1 MRVQAKTHRWRDNM
15 SVTER
20 FTDKRILIWGYGRE
34 GKSTEDFLNRC
45 CKPASIEIFQGKREE
60 IDEDKYDYIFKS
72 PGIVMHED
80 NPKYTSQTQVFMEE
94 YGKQTIGIT
103 GTKGKSTTS
112 SLLYTVLN
120 ACSGRETL
128 LMGNIGLPCL
138 DYFDHIDS
146 DTIVVFELSAHQ
158 LAHTSVS
165 PHVGVFLNLY
175 EDHLDYYQ
183 TMDRY
188 YTAKTH
194 VAFYQTADDY
204 CFVGSNVP
212 EFVTKGR
219 RTVISNECDY
229 DYDLSIEGN
238 HNRYN
243 AEFVYRIVTE
253 VYGCEGEA
261 VRAALKTFTGLA
273 HRLQKVATVD
283 GVDYYDDSIS
293 TIPQATISAAT
304 SLSNAKTLLIGGMDR
319 GIDYT
324 VLEQFIPAHNEYI
337 YICMYESGKR
347 IYDAVT
353 GKAGYTD
360 AGNLYY
366 VEDLKAAVS
375 KAKEVTKTGYAC
387 VLSPAAASYGY
398 FKNFEERG
406 DVFKEFVVLSDMLQE
421 DKYI

>member
-1 MRVQAKTHRWRDNM
+1 M

-20 FTDKRILIWGYGRE
+20 FTGKRILIWGYGRE
-34 GKSTEDFLNRC
+34 GKSTEDFLKRC
-45 CKPASIEIFQGKREE
+45 CKPASIEVFQGKREE
-60 IDEDKYDYIFKS
+60 INEDNYDYIFKS
-72 PGIVMHED
+72 PGIVMHEE
-80 NPKYTSQTQVFMEE
+80 NPKYTSQTQVFIEE
-94 YGKQTIGIT
+94 HGSKTIGIT

-120 ACSGRETL
+120 ACSGHETI

-138 DYFDHIDS
+138 DYFDHITD

-158 LAHTSVS
+158 LAHTTVS

-175 EDHLDYYQ
+175 EDHLDYYK
-183 TMDRY
+183 TMERY

-194 VAFYQTADDY
+194 VALYQKTEDY

-212 EFVTKGR
+212 EFATEGAK
-219 RTVISNECDY
+219 TVISCDKDY
-229 DYDLSIEGN
+229 TYDLSIEGN

-243 AEFVYRIVTE
+243 AEFVYRIATE
-253 VYGCEGEA
+253 VYGCNGEA
-261 VRAALKTFTGLA
+261 VKAALKTFTGLA
-273 HRLQKVATVD
+273 HRLQKIASVD

-304 SLSNAKTLLIGGMDR
+304 SLTNAKTLLIGGMDR

-324 VLEQFIPAHNEYI
+324 VLEHFIPAHDEYI

-347 IYDAVT
+347 IYDSVINQQDY
-353 GKAGYTD
+353 KNP
-360 AGNLYY
+360 GNLYY

-375 KAKEVTKTGYAC
+375 KAKEVTLQGSAC

-406 DVFKEFVVLSDMLQE
+406 DVFKELVVS
-421 DKYI
+421 

>member
-1 MRVQAKTHRWRDNM
+1 M

-34 GKSTEDFLNRC
+34 GKSTEDFLKRC
-45 CKPASIEIFQGKREE
+45 CKPASIEIFQGTREE
-60 IDEDKYDYIFKS
+60 IIEDNYDYIFKS
-72 PGIVMHED
+72 PGIVMHESH
-80 NPKYTSQTQVFMEE
+80 PKYISQTQVFMEE
-94 YGKQTIGIT
+94 FGKQTIGVT

-112 SLLYTVLN
+112 SLLYTVLS
-120 ACSGRETL
+120 ACSGKEVI

-138 DYFDHIDS
+138 DYFDQID
-146 DTIVVFELSAHQ
+146 DNTIVVFELSAHQ
-158 LAHTSVS
+158 LYHTTVS

-175 EDHLDYYQ
+175 EDHLDYYK

-188 YTAKTH
+188 YMAKTH
-194 VAFYQTADDY
+194 VASYQDEEDFAY
-204 CFVGSNVP
+204 IGSNVP
-212 EFVTKGR
+212 EFKTAGKK
-219 RTVISNECDY
+219 TVISCESDY
-229 DYDLSIEGN
+229 DYELSIEGN

-243 AEFVYRIVTE
+243 AEFVHRIATE
-253 VYGCEGEA
+253 VYGCDSEEVKA
-261 VRAALKTFTGLA
+261 SLKTFTGLA

-304 SLSNAKTLLIGGMDR
+304 SLKSAKTLLIGGMDR

-324 VLEQFIPAHNEYI
+324 VLEEFIPAHDEYI

-347 IYDAVT
+347 IYDAVMARLDSSEKMRTLET
-353 GKAGYTD
+353 G
-360 AGNLYY
+360 NNILY
-366 VEDLKAAVS
+366 VDDLEAAVL
-375 KAKEVTKTGYAC
+375 KAKEITPEGYAC

-406 DVFKEFVVLSDMLQE
+406 DVFKELV
-421 DKYI
+421 KN

>member
-1 MRVQAKTHRWRDNM
+1 M
-15 SVTER
+15 SVTDR
-20 FTDKRILIWGYGRE
+20 FAGKRILIWGYGRE
-34 GKSTEDFLNRC
+34 GKSTEDFLKRC
-45 CKPASIEIFQGKREE
+45 CKPQSIEIFQGKIDE

-72 PGIVMHED
+72 PGIVMHES

-94 YGKQTIGIT
+94 YGKQTIGVT

-112 SLLYTVLN
+112 SLLYTVLS
-120 ACSGRETL
+120 ACSGKEVI

-138 DYFDHIDS
+138 DYFDHITN

-158 LAHTSVS
+158 LYHTTVS

-175 EDHLDYYQ
+175 EDHLDYYEN
-183 TMDRY
+183 MDRY
-188 YTAKTH
+188 YMAKTH
-194 VAFYQTADDY
+194 VAAYQGKSDFCY
-204 CFVGSNVP
+204 MGSNVP
-212 EFVTKGR
+212 KFDTKGK
-219 RTVISNECDY
+219 RTIISCEKDY
-229 DYDLSIEGN
+229 NYELSIEGN

-243 AEFVYRIVTE
+243 AEFVYKIATE
-253 VYGCEGEA
+253 VFGCDGDA
-261 VRAALKTFTGLA
+261 VRNALKTFTGLA

-304 SLSNAKTLLIGGMDR
+304 SLKNAKTLLIGGMDR

-324 VLEQFIPAHNEYI
+324 VLEEFIPAHDEFN

-347 IYDAVT
+347 IYNAVT
-353 GKAGYTD
+353 GDGSWTSK
-360 AGNLYY
+360 GNLIY
-366 VEDLKAAVS
+366 VDDLEAAVLKAKDITRS
-375 KAKEVTKTGYAC
+375 GEAC

-406 DVFKEFVVLSDMLQE
+406 DVFAELVRK
-421 DKYI
+421 